1 MIYEPEY
8 TMTPDADQPR
18 KSMGFTSVPHKLW
31 DTLQQV
37 SRDRDMGDTGI
48 FRAALRYLLDQRDRG
63 VKYPYL
69 SPPKRQGAEDKIAVR
84 KILWMPP
91 DLHDE
96 IKDRVRADHTSQTDF
111 FITAIKLYCDENDI
125 DIKVDMID

>member
-8 TMTPDADQPR
+8 IMTPAADQPR

-31 DTLQQV
+31 DQLMQV

-63 VKYPYL
+63 VKFHYL

-84 KILWMPP
+84 KILWMSPE
-91 DLHDE
+91 LYDE

-111 FITAIKLYCDENDI
+111 FITAIKHYCDENDI
-125 DIKVDMID
+125 SIKVDMID